1 MVQGKIEEIKN
12 KPKDEVSGKDS
23 GVLEILMLVNEMLS
37 RGYDF
42 LPVNIKKSHATIY
55 QIEDGKIRLP
65 FCSLNG
71 VGESAAIS
79 IYEKAQNGEFISI
92 EEFQQQ
98 SGVSKSVIETLE
110 KNGAFG
116 DMPKSNQIS
125 LF

>member
-1 MVQGKIEEIKN
+1 M
-12 KPKDEVSGKDS
+12 SGKDS

-65 FCSLNG
+65 ICSLNG

>member
-1 MVQGKIEEIKN
+1 M
-12 KPKDEVSGKDS
+12 SGKDS

-79 IYEKAQNGEFISI
+79 TASLSLSGSSNSRAECPNLLSKLWRKTELSAICLNLTRYRCSDSYYAQFH
-92 EEFQQQ
+92 
-98 SGVSKSVIETLE
+98 TL
-110 KNGAFG
+110 
-116 DMPKSNQIS
+116 P
-125 LF
+125 L

>member
-1 MVQGKIEEIKN
+1 M
-12 KPKDEVSGKDS
+12 SGKDS

-71 VGESAAIS
+71 VGESAAEYHS
-79 IYEKAQNGEFISI
+79 KNVFRSCDTATHALAQPFCT
-92 EEFQQQ
+92 F
-98 SGVSKSVIETLE
+98 
-110 KNGAFG
+110 
-116 DMPKSNQIS
+116 
-125 LF
+125 